1 MLKIEDILERIED
14 FYQTF
19 KPKILRL
26 FKSEIFRI
34 SVAIFAVL
42 FLLTIALPLFFDNSA
57 LRFQIKQKISEGLA
71 ANLEIKGDV
80 KIKFLPST
88 QIVVEDV
95 LVQNY
100 RMDSQNLDVPKVH
113 NFYAKKMIIE
123 IPIFSFSGDFA
134 AKKISF
140 ENAIIES
147 FFDNEVSKVRDNIL
161 QKKLVELSSGK
172 EAKEQGVGSGISA
185 KIFPVSDIK
194 INKENYKLPSI
205 GIVEGDLISYDING
219 AKREIKNINL
229 DFEIS
234 EKKLKS
240 SGNFLSENIASEFEF
255 LAKFNQK
262 AGDNSSYFK
271 LKSSVANVEIK
282 GDFTGDNKIINGD
295 ILDNN
300 FVGKVKFDISQFS
313 DFYRSY
319 ISANDLI
326 GRNLKKESRSVTIDG
341 EIVAQGGEVEIRD
354 INIKSSLFDG
364 RGAAI
369 LSKKDKLPV
378 VDVILNL
385 ENLDLDNL
393 IGKELNGSQVLANIA
408 ASVNK
413 KEPEADNSKDEKT
426 INLDLKKAR
435 KLDLFAEISIK
446 NVKYLSGL
454 ASDATI
460 YIETSEGGNLLIM
473 PLSVKIAGDGFV
485 RLDGV
490 IDNSLESGGKFVGK
504 IEASGKNL
512 GEFFKSIEV
521 YWQNLKLE
529 SLTEYKLSSDIL
541 ITPNEIFF
549 SNSYLNF
556 AKDGSEFLGD
566 LHIINSEKNLDFI
579 GNFRANRFDVDS
591 YFFTAGSNIY
601 LAPGSLLKKLLWLNN
616 LTMSGKFKI
625 KFDSLIYNKE
635 IFKDQETAI
644 NFGAGYFE
652 VEKITLN
659 SENINLESRLLAD
672 IRTSSP
678 QFEIE
683 IKGKKLHYNTA
694 QLGSFDEKSNNVKR
708 NLFDQI
714 YALPSLED
722 FNGKVAINIDDFL
735 VDDIALSDLKIEGAM
750 RGGIMNNSVASFGA
764 YGGNLSYRG
773 LLGIKIQKTINGNIS
788 FKDVDIKPL
797 LTDLFATNNI
807 EGIANISASLTS
819 FAASKESFLS
829 NLTSEVKF
837 SANSPVVHGY
847 GISDLIH
854 KMFALQNNR
863 VELQNP
869 ENVLFNKN
877 AKSVFSQASGS
888 FLVEGG
894 KNQKLKINIKAP
906 ALNAIL
912 SGSFDLKQKTID
924 ANLNAIFVTGNTR
937 KQTPINV
944 ISNIKGS
951 GDNIMQNTNMNQVR
965 QYLGLPVSGDK
976 GALLPTQ
983 ESLVDELKKG
993 GVIEKT
999 MLIPSQEFPPNQVP
1013 VSEAS
1018 QNINAELPIREN
1030 PQMPQGQGLDSQNP
1044 NLQNPTPQMPQQQM
1058 PQQQILNQ
1066 QMPKEQA
1073 PKQQMFEVPLQ

>member
-88 QIVVEDV
+88 QIIVEDV

-100 RMDSQNLDVPKVH
+100 RPESQNLDVPKVY

-172 EAKEQGVGSGISA
+172 DPEAQGVGSGISA

-194 INKENYKLPSI
+194 INKENYKLPSL

-262 AGDNSSYFK
+262 AGDDSSYFK
-271 LKSSVANVEIK
+271 LSSSVANIEIR
-282 GDFTGDNKIINGD
+282 GDFTGDNKIIKGD

-300 FVGKVKFDISQFS
+300 FIGKLKFDISQFS
-313 DFYRSY
+313 DFYKSY

-326 GRNLKKESRSVTIDG
+326 GRNLKKESRSVAIDG
-341 EIVAQGGEVEIRD
+341 EIVADGGEVQIRN

-378 VDVILNL
+378 IDVILNL

-393 IGKELNGSQVLANIA
+393 IGKEESNGSQLLANIA
-408 ASVNK
+408 ASVNQ
-413 KEPEADNSKDEKT
+413 KELEADNSKDEKT

-446 NVKYLSGL
+446 NVKYLNGL
-454 ASDATI
+454 ASDANI

-473 PLSVKIAGDGFV
+473 PLSIKIAGDGFV

-541 ITPNEIFF
+541 ITPSEIFF

-566 LHIINSEKNLDFI
+566 LHIINGEKNLDFV

-591 YFFTAGSNIY
+591 YFFTAGSNVY

-644 NFGAGYFE
+644 SFGAGYFE

-672 IRTSSP
+672 IRTSNP
-678 QFEIE
+678 QFEME

-735 VDDIALSDLKIEGAM
+735 VDDIALRDLKIEGGM
-750 RGGIMNNSVASFGA
+750 RGGIMNNSVASFGT

-797 LTDLFATNNI
+797 LTDLFAINNI
-807 EGIANISASLTS
+807 EGIANISANLTS

-829 NLTSEVKF
+829 NLTSEIKF

-847 GISDLIH
+847 GMSDLIH

-869 ENVLFNKN
+869 ENILFNKN
-877 AKSVFSQASGS
+877 AKSVFSQASGT

-924 ANLNAIFVTGNTR
+924 ANLNAIFVTGDTR

-976 GALLPTQ
+976 GALLPAQ
-983 ESLVDELKKG
+983 ESLAEELKKS

-999 MLIPSQEFPPNQVP
+999 MLIPSQEFPPNQALVG
-1013 VSEAS
+1013 EAS
-1018 QNINAELPIREN
+1018 RNMNAELPMKEN
-1030 PQMPQGQGLDSQNP
+1030 PQMQQGQGLDLQNP
-1044 NLQNPTPQMPQQQM
+1044 NSQMPQQQM